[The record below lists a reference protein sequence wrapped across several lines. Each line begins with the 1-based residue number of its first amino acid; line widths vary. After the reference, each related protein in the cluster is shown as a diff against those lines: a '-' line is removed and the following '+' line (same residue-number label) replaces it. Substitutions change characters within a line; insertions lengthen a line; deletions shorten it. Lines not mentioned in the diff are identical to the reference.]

1 MEWLFSLLF
10 YCECGINQYAGQKS
24 LTDVS
29 GANLLLLELSCFRN
43 IVLSYFENASSPS
56 EISCLVFCYVQYKKN
71 KNKRG
76 GSPLFPFLKP
86 TIGSSKQTRI
96 FSEIYISPLY
106 GGSGGSYYGER
117 IK

>member
-10 YCECGINQYAGQKS
+10 YCECSINQYAGQKS

-43 IVLSYFENASSPS
+43 IVLPYFENASSSPS
-56 EISCLVFCYVQYKKN
+56 EITCLVFCSVQYKRN

-76 GSPLFPFLKP
+76 GSPLFPLP
-86 TIGSSKQTRI
+86 QT
-96 FSEIYISPLY
+96 
-106 GGSGGSYYGER
+106 SYW
-117 IK
+117 